1 MTEVV
6 VGIEQLL
13 ALLQKEGISY
23 INFLFFQT
31 IKIQNR
37 RLYILADPT
46 DMCNKKE

>member
-23 INFLFFQT
+23 I
-31 IKIQNR
+31 KE
-37 RLYILADPT
+37 DPWDSGDLNYGHIT
-46 DMCNKKE
+46 TEHAIMTWRWLE